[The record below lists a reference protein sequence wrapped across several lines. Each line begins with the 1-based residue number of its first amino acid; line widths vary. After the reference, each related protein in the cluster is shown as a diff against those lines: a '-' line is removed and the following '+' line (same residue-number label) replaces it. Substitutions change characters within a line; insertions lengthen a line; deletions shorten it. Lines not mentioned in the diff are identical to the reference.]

1 MFFEHVWTRSSR
13 NDIIPLTSKACLRP
27 QSPALCF
34 RRLIWEVNNV
44 DYRTDSPEIIREFL
58 FYHETIKGHSKKT
71 IDEYFLDLRT
81 FFRFLKIHKKLTP
94 RETSFE
100 EISIMDVDL
109 EFVKSVSIS
118 DVYEYLAF
126 LSRDRLKHTNSRSAE
141 YGLNANSRARK
152 IAVIR
157 SYYKYLTLKAN
168 KLSENPVADLDS
180 PKLRKSLPRYLS
192 LDESVALLD
201 GVGGTNRERDFCILT
216 IFLNCGLR
224 ISELAGLD
232 LTDLRSDSL
241 RVLGKGNKERV
252 VYLNDACADAIN
264 EYLSVRKIIAA
275 LDRKALF
282 LSSRHTR
289 ISTSTIHSLV
299 KKHLL
304 AAGLD
309 SSKYS
314 SHKLRHTAATL
325 MLKNG
330 VDVRTLQELLGHE
343 HLNTTQIYTHVENSS
358 LRDAAKRSPLSG
370 YKKNDP

>member
-1 MFFEHVWTRSSR
+1 M
-13 NDIIPLTSKACLRP
+13 
-27 QSPALCF
+27 
-34 RRLIWEVNNV
+34 
-44 DYRTDSPEIIREFL
+44 DYRTDSPAIIREFL

-81 FFRFLKIHKKLTP
+81 FFRFLKIQKNNMPRDTP
-94 RETSFE
+94 FE

-109 EFVKSVSIS
+109 EFVKLVTVT

-126 LSRDRLKHTNSRSAE
+126 LSRDRPKQANSRSTD

-180 PKLRKSLPRYLS
+180 PKLRKSLPRFLS
-192 LDESVALLD
+192 LDESVMLLD
-201 GVGGTNRERDFCILT
+201 GIDGIYKERDFCIMT

-232 LTDLRSDSL
+232 LTDLRADYI

-252 VYLNDACADAIN
+252 VYINDACAEAIN
-264 EYLSVRKIIAA
+264 EYLQVRKQVAA
-275 LDRKALF
+275 VDKRALF
-282 LSSRHTR
+282 LSSRRTR

-325 MLKNG
+325 MLKSG
-330 VDVRTLQELLGHE
+330 VDIRTLQELLGHE
-343 HLNTTQIYTHVENSS
+343 HLNTTQIYTHVESSS
-358 LRDAAKRSPLSG
+358 LRDAANRSPLSG
-370 YKKNDP
+370 YKKN

>member
-1 MFFEHVWTRSSR
+1 M
-13 NDIIPLTSKACLRP
+13 
-27 QSPALCF
+27 
-34 RRLIWEVNNV
+34 
-44 DYRTDSPEIIREFL
+44 DYRTQSPEILREFL

-81 FFRFLKIHKKLTP
+81 FFRFLKIHRNQIP
-94 RETSFE
+94 RETPFE
-100 EISIMDVDL
+100 EIPITDVGLD
-109 EFVKSVSIS
+109 FVKAVSVTE
-118 DVYEYLAF
+118 VYEYLAF
-126 LSRDRLKHTNSRSAE
+126 LSRDRPKHGNSRNTE
-141 YGLNANSRARK
+141 YGLSPNSRARK

-180 PKLRKSLPRYLS
+180 PKPRKSLPRFLS
-192 LDESVALLD
+192 LDESVRLLD
-201 GVGGTNRERDFCILT
+201 DVAGTNRERDFCILT

-232 LTDLRSDSL
+232 LTDVRADSI
-241 RVLGKGNKERV
+241 RVLGKGNKERI
-252 VYLNDACADAIN
+252 VYINDACAEAIN
-264 EYLSVRKIIAA
+264 GYLLARKSIAA
-275 LDRKALF
+275 LDKRALF
-282 LSSRHTR
+282 LSSRRTR

-325 MLKNG
+325 MLKSG

-343 HLNTTQIYTHVENSS
+343 HLNTTQIYTHIESSS
-358 LRDAAKRSPLSG
+358 LRDAAMRSPLSD
-370 YKKNDP
+370 YKKK

>member
-1 MFFEHVWTRSSR
+1 MG
-13 NDIIPLTSKACLRP
+13 IIIEITME
-27 QSPALCF
+27 
-34 RRLIWEVNNV
+34 IIM
-44 DYRTDSPEIIREFL
+44 DYRTDSPDIIREFL
-58 FYHETIKGHSKKT
+58 FYHETIKGHSRKT

-81 FFRFLKIHKKLTP
+81 FFRFLKIHKKLLPRDTP
-94 RETSFE
+94 FE
-100 EISIMDVDL
+100 EIPITDVDL
-109 EFVKSVSIS
+109 DFVKSVSVT

-126 LSRDRLKHTNSRSAE
+126 LARDRPKQANSSITG
-141 YGLNANSRARK
+141 YGLGANSRARK

-192 LDESVALLD
+192 LDESVQLLD
-201 GVGGTNRERDFCILT
+201 GVDGMNRERDFCILT

-232 LTDLRSDSL
+232 LTDLRADSI
-241 RVLGKGNKERV
+241 RVLGKGNKERI
-252 VYLNDACADAIN
+252 VYINDACAEAIN
-264 EYLSVRKIIAA
+264 DYLAVRKQIASTDKRA
-275 LDRKALF
+275 MF
-282 LSSRHTR
+282 LSSRRAR

-309 SSKYS
+309 STKYS

-325 MLKNG
+325 MLKSG

-343 HLNTTQIYTHVENSS
+343 HLNTTQIYTHIESDS
-358 LRDAAKRSPLSG
+358 LRDAANRSPLSG
-370 YKKNDP
+370 YKKEK

>member
-1 MFFEHVWTRSSR
+1 M
-13 NDIIPLTSKACLRP
+13 
-27 QSPALCF
+27 
-34 RRLIWEVNNV
+34 
-44 DYRTDSPEIIREFL
+44 DYRTNSPKIIRDFL
-58 FYHETIKGHSKKT
+58 FYHETIKGHSKRT
-71 IDEYFLDLRT
+71 IDEYFFDLRT
-81 FFRFLKIHKKLTP
+81 FYRFLKIHKNLLPADTP
-94 RETSFE
+94 FE

-109 EFVKSVSIS
+109 AFVESVTIS

-126 LSRDRLKHTNSRSAE
+126 LSRDRPKHRNSKHTE
-141 YGLNANSRARK
+141 FGLGAAARARK

-157 SYYKYLTLKAN
+157 SYYKYLTLKTN
-168 KLSENPVADLDS
+168 QLSENPVADLDS
-180 PKLRKSLPRYLS
+180 PKLKKSLPRFLS
-192 LDESVALLD
+192 LDESVQLLD
-201 GVGGTNRERDFCILT
+201 GVGGPNRERDFCILT

-232 LTDLRSDSL
+232 LTDLRADSI

-252 VYLNDACADAIN
+252 VYINDACANAIN
-264 EYLSVRKIIAA
+264 DYLLVRKSIAA
-275 LDRKALF
+275 VDKKALF
-282 LSSRHTR
+282 LSSRRTR

-325 MLKNG
+325 MLKSG

-358 LRDAAKRSPLSG
+358 LRDAAMKTPLSG
-370 YKKNDP
+370 YKKE

>member
-1 MFFEHVWTRSSR
+1 M
-13 NDIIPLTSKACLRP
+13 
-27 QSPALCF
+27 
-34 RRLIWEVNNV
+34 

-81 FFRFLKIHKKLTP
+81 FFRFLKIHKNLAP
-94 RETSFE
+94 RDATFE
-100 EISIMDVDL
+100 EISIMDVDVD
-109 EFVKSVSIS
+109 FVKTVTIT

-126 LSRDRLKHTNSRSAE
+126 LSRDRPKRGNSRSTD
-141 YGLNANSRARK
+141 YGLTANSRARK

-180 PKLRKSLPRYLS
+180 PKLRKSLPRFLS
-192 LDESVALLD
+192 LDESVTLLD
-201 GVGGTNRERDFCILT
+201 GVGGANRERDFCILT

-232 LTDLRSDSL
+232 LTDLRADTI
-241 RVLGKGNKERV
+241 RVLGKGNKERI
-252 VYLNDACADAIN
+252 VYINDACADAIN
-264 EYLSVRKIIAA
+264 GYLAIRKDIPAV
-275 LDRKALF
+275 DKRALF
-282 LSSRHTR
+282 LSSRRTR

-309 SSKYS
+309 STKYS

-330 VDVRTLQELLGHE
+330 VDIRTLQELLGHE
-343 HLNTTQIYTHVENSS
+343 HLNTTQIYTHIENSS
-358 LRDAAKRSPLSG
+358 LRDAANRSPLSG
-370 YKKNDP
+370 YKKS

>member
-1 MFFEHVWTRSSR
+1 M
-13 NDIIPLTSKACLRP
+13 
-27 QSPALCF
+27 
-34 RRLIWEVNNV
+34 
-44 DYRTDSPEIIREFL
+44 DYRTDSPEIVREFL
-58 FYHETIKGHSKKT
+58 FYHETIKGHSRKT

-81 FFRFLKIHKKLTP
+81 FFRFLKIHKKLLP
-94 RETSFE
+94 RETQFE

-109 EFVKSVSIS
+109 DFVKSVSVT

-126 LSRDRLKHTNSRSAE
+126 LSRDRPKQANSRNTG

-157 SYYKYLTLKAN
+157 SYYKYLTLKAH
-168 KLSENPVADLDS
+168 KLDENPVADLDS
-180 PKLRKSLPRYLS
+180 PKLRKSLPRFLS
-192 LDESVALLD
+192 LDESVKLLD
-201 GVGGTNRERDFCILT
+201 GVGGVNRERDFCILT

-232 LTDLRSDSL
+232 LTDLREDSI
-241 RVLGKGNKERV
+241 RVLGKGNKERI
-252 VYLNDACADAIN
+252 VYINDACAAAIN
-264 EYLSVRKIIAA
+264 EHLAVRKLTAA
-275 LDRKALF
+275 IDKRALF
-282 LSSRHTR
+282 LSSRRTR

-309 SSKYS
+309 STKYS

-325 MLKNG
+325 MLKSG

-343 HLNTTQIYTHVENSS
+343 HLNTTQIYTHIESSS
-358 LRDAAKRSPLSG
+358 LRDAANRSPLSS
-370 YKKNDP
+370 YKKS